1 MIDKSSMESIG
12 KEIRE
17 IVKRKKISFYRIA
30 KDLGIA
36 QESLYRSLHD
46 DGNPRWETIKKV
58 LHYLECDIIIKP
70 NRKEGK
76 LEKSKP
82 SRSRRHI

>member
-1 MIDKSSMESIG
+1 MESIG

-36 QESLYRSLHD
+36 QESLYRSLLD
-46 DGNPRWETIKKV
+46 DANPRWETIKKV
-58 LHYLECDIIIKP
+58 LDYLGYEIKLV
-70 NRKEGK
+70 RKIK
-76 LEKSKP
+76 KDT
-82 SRSRRHI
+82 

>member
-1 MIDKSSMESIG
+1 MESIG

-36 QESLYRSLHD
+36 QESLYRSLLD

-58 LHYLECDIIIKP
+58 LHYLDYDISLKP
-70 NRKEGK
+70 IRKEVK
-76 LEKSKP
+76 PEKSKP
-82 SRSRRHI
+82 SQSRRRKGDL